1 MIKRLGMVI
10 AVAVTLGGVAHAQGQ
25 GFAIN
30 RYEPTTA
37 GEPSFMVDY
46 PWYSKTRWFAGG
58 LTLNYAHNPLT
69 YGYRLQSDGQYREQG
84 PIIGNQLSLHV
95 DLAASFLDRITI
107 AVSLPIVLFENGSTQ
122 EGISPLNGVAV
133 GDIRLGAM
141 ARLYGQ
147 AYESKFSLHLGINVW
162 VPFNKWPS
170 EGESGVRVMPKLI
183 AAGFYKG
190 LRYSVNA
197 AFYYRPQ
204 SSIGDAA
211 PTAGN
216 SSGSEIQLGGSIG
229 YWDKARHFTI
239 APEVLL
245 ASVVIGGKPFQKSY
259 TSLEALLGAHYH
271 IKEQV
276 WVGLAAGLG
285 ALRQPGTPDFRALL
299 RISYAPV
306 RHHKPV
312 KLDGDRDH
320 DGIPDSVDKCPD
332 DPEDKDGFEDQDG
345 CPDLD
350 NDKDGIVDLKDK
362 CPNDPEDKDGFEDQ
376 DGCPDPDNDGDG
388 VPDAQDKCPDQPET
402 KNGYQDEDGCPD
414 EIPAKIKLFTGVI
427 QGINFKVSSA
437 DLLPSSNG
445 TLNKAVAVLK
455 EFPEL
460 KMEVQG
466 HTDDQP
472 FIKKKGQQF
481 EDNQALSQGRA
492 ESVKAYFVK
501 NGIDE
506 SRLTA
511 KGYGSTVPVEDPT
524 TLKGAKLNAA
534 RAKNRRVEFKL
545 VSSLTDP
552 APAPAPAPTPATK

>member
-1 MIKRLGMVI
+1 MNRLFRPTI
-10 AVAVTLGGVAHAQGQ
+10 VAALA
-25 GFAIN
+25 
-30 RYEPTTA
+30 
-37 GEPSFMVDY
+37 
-46 PWYSKTRWFAGG
+46 AGG
-58 LTLNYAHNPLT
+58 LLASTATSNANVEIGGTAGIHVFSTTNELGVPDVANAPSERNSALFGVRLGLMFNDIFGVEGEFGVIPSESRSLVFDIWNITYRGHFIAQFGASDPNQKLIPFVLFGGGAMQVVSSKNETVIGKDVDAELYA
-69 YGYRLQSDGQYREQG
+69 GIGAKYRVDNGWGLRVDGRILFPPSSASDGAT
-84 PIIGNQLSLHV
+84 V
-95 DLAASFLDRITI
+95 DF
-107 AVSLPIVLFENGSTQ
+107 
-122 EGISPLNGVAV
+122 
-133 GDIRLGAM
+133 
-141 ARLYGQ
+141 
-147 AYESKFSLHLGINVW
+147 
-162 VPFNKWPS
+162 
-170 EGESGVRVMPKLI
+170 
-183 AAGFYKG
+183 
-190 LRYSVNA
+190 
-197 AFYYRPQ
+197 
-204 SSIGDAA
+204 
-211 PTAGN
+211 
-216 SSGSEIQLGGSIG
+216 
-229 YWDKARHFTI
+229 
-239 APEVLL
+239 
-245 ASVVIGGKPFQKSY
+245 
-259 TSLEALLGAHYH
+259 EALLSIY
-271 IKEQV
+271 KEF
-276 WVGLAAGLG
+276 GRKEATKAAPSG
-285 ALRQPGTPDFRALL
+285 PKDT
-299 RISYAPV
+299 
-306 RHHKPV
+306 
-312 KLDGDRDH
+312 DGD
-320 DGIPDSVDKCPD
+320 GINDDVDKCPNEA
-332 DPEDKDGFEDQDG
+332 EDKDGFQDEDG
-345 CPDLD
+345 CPDPD
-350 NDKDGIVDLKDK
+350 NDNDGIPDAQDK
-362 CPNDPEDKDGFEDQ
+362 CPLEAEDKDGFQDEDGCPDPDNDGDGIPDAQ
-376 DGCPDPDNDGDG
+376 DKCPNEAEDKDGFQDEDGCPDPDNDGDG

-552 APAPAPAPTPATK
+552 APAPAPAPTPTPATK